1 MKSDREKFIRVVVVV
16 VVVGFGGAY
25 FSRAVPSTGL
35 IRALFSAPVP
45 PLLLD
50 DVNDVNGST
59 QSRRFFFRG
68 VQLSLSLLGTTTN
81 EKVARLLLFLFLL
94 FLRQRKKE
102 EKVQRPTTV
111 QSQKKFPKKK
121 KNGRRRK
128 KKSKQEKKNIAS
140 SHRRSRI
147 IIVQDGREG
156 RRRRPPRLISRRTFV
171 HTMTT
176 KRTYSNPI
184 VRIGNWREDEALE
197 LVRRRSFFCGS
208 CTSVRGFFF
217 ENVFPVQHF
226 PVQVFARL
234 TRCARRAKRDRSLA
248 TLSARGLCVPAM
260 FCNDRRNLKRTSR
273 LKEMALDT

>member
-1 MKSDREKFIRVVVVV
+1 MMKSDREKFIRVVVV

-35 IRALFSAPVP
+35 IRALFSAPFP

-68 VQLSLSLLGTTTN
+68 VQLSLSLLGTNTN

-94 FLRQRKKE
+94 FRQRKKE
-102 EKVQRPTTV
+102 EEKVQRPQP
-111 QSQKKFPKKK
+111 QSKVKKFPKK
-121 KNGRRRK
+121 NGRRK
-128 KKSKQEKKNIAS
+128 KKSKQEKKTSHHRIA
-140 SHRRSRI
+140 SRI

-156 RRRRPPRLISRRTFV
+156 RRRPPRLSRRTFV

-197 LVRRRSFFCGS
+197 LVRRSFFCGS

>member
-1 MKSDREKFIRVVVVV
+1 MHASRFTIRSRLSTPSHAVHASAILKHPVLLMP
-16 VVVGFGGAY
+16 GA
-25 FSRAVPSTGL
+25 
-35 IRALFSAPVP
+35 AL
-45 PLLLD
+45 
-50 DVNDVNGST
+50 
-59 QSRRFFFRG
+59 
-68 VQLSLSLLGTTTN
+68 
-81 EKVARLLLFLFLL
+81 
-94 FLRQRKKE
+94 
-102 EKVQRPTTV
+102 
-111 QSQKKFPKKK
+111 
-121 KNGRRRK
+121 
-128 KKSKQEKKNIAS
+128 
-140 SHRRSRI
+140 RRSRI

>member
-1 MKSDREKFIRVVVVV
+1 MFK
-16 VVVGFGGAY
+16 
-25 FSRAVPSTGL
+25 
-35 IRALFSAPVP
+35 
-45 PLLLD
+45 
-50 DVNDVNGST
+50 
-59 QSRRFFFRG
+59 
-68 VQLSLSLLGTTTN
+68 
-81 EKVARLLLFLFLL
+81 
-94 FLRQRKKE
+94 
-102 EKVQRPTTV
+102 PT
-111 QSQKKFPKKK
+111 S
-121 KNGRRRK
+121 
-128 KKSKQEKKNIAS
+128 
-140 SHRRSRI
+140 
-147 IIVQDGREG
+147 
-156 RRRRPPRLISRRTFV
+156 V
-171 HTMTT
+171 HAMTT